1 MTLTLLSYCI
11 LMYSQSEFLT
21 TMEVCQMTEKEA
33 KYFFLRLY
41 LFQLIFLFIDVLY
54 DFFLIFLFMSLFP
67 NGLKPKRISE
77 YVIFVIMLSV
87 IFVIMLSVTFE
98 TVKSHREK
106 KQKSM
111 MIFGTLFHFQIFEIF
126 GILGIDFRF

>member
-1 MTLTLLSYCI
+1 
-11 LMYSQSEFLT
+11 
-21 TMEVCQMTEKEA
+21 MTEKEA

-54 DFFLIFLFMSLFP
+54 DLFLIFLFMSLFP
-67 NGLKPKRISE
+67 NGLKPKSISE
-77 YVIFVIMLSV
+77 YV

>member
-1 MTLTLLSYCI
+1 
-11 LMYSQSEFLT
+11 
-21 TMEVCQMTEKEA
+21 
-33 KYFFLRLY
+33 
-41 LFQLIFLFIDVLY
+41 
-54 DFFLIFLFMSLFP
+54 MSLFP
-67 NGLKPKRISE
+67 NGLKSKRISE

-111 MIFGTLFHFQIFEIF
+111 MIFGIPFHFQIFEIF